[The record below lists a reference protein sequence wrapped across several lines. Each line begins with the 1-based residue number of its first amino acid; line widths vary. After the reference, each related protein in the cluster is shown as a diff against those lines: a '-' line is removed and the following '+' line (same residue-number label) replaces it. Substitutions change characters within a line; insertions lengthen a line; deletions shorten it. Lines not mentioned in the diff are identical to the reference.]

1 MEILYFTTKN
11 LINKLKHSNNKM
23 DTLLILGLIAIITA
37 FSLFGSWYV
46 RRYNKVDA
54 LIGLYV
60 AFVLISNIIA
70 YKIAT
75 FDFGFVTFFAT
86 SATLVFSVTFLLTD
100 IVNEKFGRKE
110 TQKMIF
116 IAFITQIAV
125 AFFIWFAINLTPAPF
140 WPDQEIFA
148 KIIGFA
154 PRIMLASW
162 IAFLISENADAYI
175 FAWFKKITNG
185 KHLWARN
192 AFSSL
197 PSMAL
202 DTLLFVTIA
211 FYGVQPLLPLII
223 GVLVIKWLVGVV
235 DIPFMYLNR
244 WVMYKK

>member
-1 MEILYFTTKN
+1 MN
-11 LINKLKHSNNKM
+11 A
-23 DTLLILGLIAIITA
+23 LLIIIWVIIITT
-37 FSLFGSWYV
+37 FSLAGSWYA
-46 RRYNKVDA
+46 RKYNKADA

-70 YKIAT
+70 YKIAA
-75 FDFGFVTFFAT
+75 FDFGFTTFFAT

-116 IAFITQIAV
+116 IAFITQLAV
-125 AFFIWFAINLTPAPF
+125 AFFIWLAISLEPAPF
-140 WPDQEIFA
+140 WPDQEIFT

-154 PRIMLASW
+154 PRIMIASW
-162 IAFLISENADAYI
+162 IAFLISENVDAYL

-185 KHLWARN
+185 KHLWMRN

-202 DTLLFVTIA
+202 DTIIFVTIA
-211 FYGVQPLLPLII
+211 FFGIQPLLPLIT
-223 GVLVIKWLVGVV
+223 GVLIIKWLIGII

-244 WVMYKK
+244 WVMNKKEN

>member
-1 MEILYFTTKN
+1 MEL
-11 LINKLKHSNNKM
+11 
-23 DTLLILGLIAIITA
+23 LLIIFWIALITA
-37 FSLFGSWYV
+37 FSLFGSWYA
-46 RRYNKVDA
+46 RRYNKPDA

-70 YKIAT
+70 YKIVT
-75 FDFGFVTFFAT
+75 FDFGFITFFAT

-125 AFFIWFAINLTPAPF
+125 AFFIWLAIQLKPAPF
-140 WPDQEIFA
+140 WPDQEIFT

-175 FAWFKKITNG
+175 FSWFKKLTHK
-185 KHLWARN
+185 KHLWMRN
-192 AFSSL
+192 VFSSI
-197 PSMAL
+197 PAMAL
-202 DTLLFVTIA
+202 DTIIFVTVA
-211 FYGVQPLLPLII
+211 FYRVQPVLPLIT

-235 DIPFMYLNR
+235 DVPFMYLNR
-244 WVMYKK
+244 RIMYKD

>member
-1 MEILYFTTKN
+1 MN
-11 LINKLKHSNNKM
+11 A
-23 DTLLILGLIAIITA
+23 LLIIIWIIIITT
-37 FSLFGSWYV
+37 FSLAGSWYA
-46 RRYNKVDA
+46 RKYNKADA

-70 YKIAT
+70 YKIAA
-75 FDFGFVTFFAT
+75 FDFGFTTFFAT

-100 IVNEKFGRKE
+100 VVNEKFGRKE

-116 IAFITQIAV
+116 IAFITQLAV
-125 AFFIWFAINLTPAPF
+125 AFFIWLAISLEPAPF
-140 WPDQEIFA
+140 WPDQEIFT

-154 PRIMLASW
+154 PRIMIASW
-162 IAFLISENADAYI
+162 IAFLISENLDAYL

-185 KHLWARN
+185 KHLWMRN

-202 DTLLFVTIA
+202 DTIIFVTIA
-211 FYGVQPLLPLII
+211 FFGIQPLLPLIT
-223 GVLVIKWLVGVV
+223 GVLVIKWLIGII

-244 WVMYKK
+244 WVMNKK

>member
-1 MEILYFTTKN
+1 MEL
-11 LINKLKHSNNKM
+11 
-23 DTLLILGLIAIITA
+23 LLIIFWIVLITA
-37 FSLFGSWYV
+37 FSLFGSWYA
-46 RRYNKVDA
+46 RRYNKPDA

-70 YKIAT
+70 YKIVA
-75 FDFGFVTFFAT
+75 FDFGFITFFAT

-125 AFFIWFAINLTPAPF
+125 AFFIWLAIQLKPAPF
-140 WPDQEIFA
+140 WPDQEIFT

-175 FAWFKKITNG
+175 FSWFKKLTHK
-185 KHLWARN
+185 KHLWMRN
-192 AFSSL
+192 VFSSI
-197 PSMAL
+197 PAMAL
-202 DTLLFVTIA
+202 DTIIFVTIA
-211 FYGVQPLLPLII
+211 FYRVQPLLPLIT
-223 GVLVIKWLVGVV
+223 GVLVIKWIVGVV
-235 DIPFMYLNR
+235 DVPFMYLNR
-244 WVMYKK
+244 WIMYKD

>member
-1 MEILYFTTKN
+1 MISLTT
-11 LINKLKHSNNKM
+11 
-23 DTLLILGLIAIITA
+23 
-37 FSLFGSWYV
+37 LFGSWYA
-46 RRYNKVDA
+46 RKYERPDA
-54 LIGLYV
+54 LIALYV

-70 YKIAT
+70 YKIAA

-86 SATLVFSVTFLLTD
+86 AATLVFSVTFLLTD

-116 IAFITQIAV
+116 IAFATQVAV
-125 AFFIWFAINLTPAPF
+125 ALFIWLAINLEPAPF

-162 IAFLISENADAYI
+162 IAFLISENVDAYI
-175 FAWFKKITNG
+175 FAWFKKVTNG
-185 KHLWARN
+185 RHLWMRN
-192 AFSSL
+192 AFSSI
-197 PSMAL
+197 PSMSL
-202 DTLLFVTIA
+202 DTVIFVTIA
-211 FYGVQPLLPLII
+211 FYGVQPLLPLIT

-244 WVMYKK
+244 RIMYK